1 MAKAK
6 AKGSKG
12 SAKTA
17 KPASKAAKKPAPK
30 AAAKAKPKGAVK
42 AKPAAKAA
50 KPAAAK
56 APKAGGKA
64 GKGAVKAPVAKAPKA
79 VKASAAPVAKPE
91 EVKGASVPPGA
102 DGGIPGGF
110 VRPKKKVKRGAP
122 PMLPRRMARRPPPPP
137 GADGQPVAPPRITTS
152 PGSLHAPARAPEG
165 AEGLKARLMSV
176 ISDLARLRA
185 LRRTLQ
191 KNFWEAGLILAHLSS
206 PELYQAKGYGSWESF
221 LEREIERELTIGRT
235 VAIDLVR
242 IVRLFQRDPAEELGF
257 ERLRGAIKALWPEV
271 GAQTNASAGAPG
283 AGGGVT

>member
-12 SAKTA
+12 SSKAA
-17 KPASKAAKKPAPK
+17 KPASKSVKKPAPK
-30 AAAKAKPKGAVK
+30 AAAKAKAATRTAPKAPKGS
-42 AKPAAKAA
+42 AKPAKAA
-50 KPAAAK
+50 
-56 APKAGGKA
+56 APKVTKA
-64 GKGAVKAPVAKAPKA
+64 SKPKG
-79 VKASAAPVAKPE
+79 SAAPPVVAEPILAPSTPPADAN
-91 EVKGASVPPGA
+91 GAST
-102 DGGIPGGF
+102 GGII
-110 VRPKKKVKRGAP
+110 RPKKKVKRGAP
-122 PMLPRRMARRPPPPP
+122 PMLPRRMARRPLPPNP
-137 GADGQPVAPPRITTS
+137 DGQPPAPPRVTTS

-176 ISDLARLRA
+176 ISDLARLRG

-242 IVRLFQRDPAEELGF
+242 IVKLFQREPAEELGL
-257 ERLRGAIKALWPEV
+257 ERLRGALKALWPEV
-271 GAQTNASAGAPG
+271 GASPSTPAGPPGTAGATG
-283 AGGGVT
+283 SGGV